1 VNVRA
6 IAQGSSELNVSLVVE
21 QEDEERALRA
31 IHRTLFRPPGRSV
44 QLYVAGVGRVGSA
57 LLAQVEAQA
66 PELHQ
71 AGVELLLVGLARS
84 TVATIDPSGIDLRE
98 WRATLEAGRYS
109 GPEMVEALLES
120 DHPSRIFVDTTA
132 SAEVVGSYESL
143 LRDGVAVISANKLA
157 FAGSMEQFE
166 TLRALGSRGM
176 GIFYETTVGAGL
188 PVLRTIQDLVST
200 GDTIQKIEGVLSGTL
215 SFICDRLMAGVSF
228 SSALREAD
236 ELGLT
241 EPDPR
246 EDLGGRDVARKLVI
260 LGRIAGFSIEMADVD
275 VKPLLPDEPWVS
287 GSLEE
292 FWDRLPDVDEG
303 FVERRR
309 AAEASGTKLTYL
321 ASVEDG
327 QATVQMVALPSTHPC
342 GGLSASENQVA
353 VTSRRYSETRLV
365 IQGPGAGPEVTAA
378 GVFADVLRA
387 LAESSWTDRI

>member
-1 VNVRA
+1 
-6 IAQGSSELNVSLVVE
+6 
-21 QEDEERALRA
+21 
-31 IHRTLFRPPGRSV
+31 
-44 QLYVAGVGRVGSA
+44 
-57 LLAQVEAQA
+57 
-66 PELHQ
+66 
-71 AGVELLLVGLARS
+71 
-84 TVATIDPSGIDLRE
+84 
-98 WRATLEAGRYS
+98 
-109 GPEMVEALLES
+109 MVEALLES

-215 SFICDRLMAGVSF
+215 SFICDRLMAGASF

-260 LGRIAGFSIEMADVD
+260 LGRMAGFSIEMADVD

-287 GSLEE
+287 GSLED
-292 FWDRLPDVDEG
+292 FWDRLPEVDEG
-303 FVERRR
+303 FVERRQ
-309 AAEASGTKLTYL
+309 AAEASGAKLTYL

-327 QATVQMVALPSTHPC
+327 QATVEMVALPPTHPC

-365 IQGPGAGPEVTAA
+365 IQGPGAGPDVTAA